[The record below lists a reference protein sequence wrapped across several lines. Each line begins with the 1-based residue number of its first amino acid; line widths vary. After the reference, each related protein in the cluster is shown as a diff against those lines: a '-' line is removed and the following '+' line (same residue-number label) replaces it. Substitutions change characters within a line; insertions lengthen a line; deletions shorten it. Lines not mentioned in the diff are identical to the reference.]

1 MSQGMRTIVRA
12 LFIVGLIGAFGS
24 AQQTVAGDWMFTAHE
39 RFGPNVMRLS
49 LAVSG
54 EKLTG
59 TIGGRPIEGT
69 VRGTA
74 IEIQG
79 RQAHRERID
88 GGRGSQR

>member
-1 MSQGMRTIVRA
+1 MKTIVLA
-12 LFIVGLIGAFGS
+12 LFIVGLIGSFAS
-24 AQQTVAGDWMFTAHE
+24 AQQTVAGDWMLTAHE

-49 LAVSG
+49 LAVWG

-74 IEIQG
+74 IEFKEG
-79 RQAHRERID
+79 KLTAK
-88 GGRGSQR
+88 GSM